1 MQVQLNTPN
10 TELLHSHKPAWGTCQ
25 LRRARTR
32 VSQQLEPGQQLCII
46 QSLKVSC
53 IANAAAMML
62 AAPHMPER
70 FLPMAGFALQ
80 HTEVVL
86 CPRSMIGRVIGKN
99 GETIKALQA

>member
-1 MQVQLNTPN
+1 
-10 TELLHSHKPAWGTCQ
+10 
-25 LRRARTR
+25 
-32 VSQQLEPGQQLCII
+32 
-46 QSLKVSC
+46 
-53 IANAAAMML
+53 MML

-99 GETIKALQA
+99 GETIKALQARACLLGLAYISWEPCWLRGRDSALFSAHDFEQLCLWLKSRAARRRSRAP

>member
-1 MQVQLNTPN
+1 MFTP
-10 TELLHSHKPAWGTCQ
+10 
-25 LRRARTR
+25 
-32 VSQQLEPGQQLCII
+32 
-46 QSLKVSC
+46 
-53 IANAAAMML
+53 ANAAMML

-99 GETIKALQA
+99 GETIKALQARACLLWPSLSHGSPAGCWARYGAVFRV

>member
-1 MQVQLNTPN
+1 
-10 TELLHSHKPAWGTCQ
+10 
-25 LRRARTR
+25 
-32 VSQQLEPGQQLCII
+32 
-46 QSLKVSC
+46 
-53 IANAAAMML
+53 MML

-99 GETIKALQA
+99 GETIKALQARPRCCGLAHFRQCPFSCWARFALVFLPATSLQPCLWLLMRPARRHSRAP